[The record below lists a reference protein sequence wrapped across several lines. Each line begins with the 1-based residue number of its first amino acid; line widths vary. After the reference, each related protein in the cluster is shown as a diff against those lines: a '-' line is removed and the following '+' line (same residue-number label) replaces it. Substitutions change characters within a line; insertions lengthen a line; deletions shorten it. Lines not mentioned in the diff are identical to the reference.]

1 MEIKEKLL
9 IVGCGKL
16 GQKVGNVL
24 SKKFDITGIKRK
36 KLNKVINF
44 NILELNIFNKEFA
57 KKIKLIN
64 PDYIIYAVAADKQ
77 TKDSYQDAY
86 VNGLRLSI
94 DAALMCEKMKH
105 FFFIS
110 SSRVYGQKTNNFM
123 SELTKP
129 LPNDFGGRAL
139 LKGEQ
144 LLENTPLSS
153 TTLRLSGIYGNTRS
167 HMLKLAKNPED
178 WPDSNRWTNRI
189 HEDDVTNFISYI
201 LDKVNEMPIEPLY
214 LLTDN
219 VPTPIYDV
227 LNWIRSELNLPI
239 HQKISQEKLY
249 GKKLRSKIVPE
260 LSFDFT
266 YSDYRNGYTSIVDYN
281 K

>member
-1 MEIKEKLL
+1 
-9 IVGCGKL
+9 
-16 GQKVGNVL
+16 
-24 SKKFDITGIKRK
+24 
-36 KLNKVINF
+36 
-44 NILELNIFNKEFA
+44 
-57 KKIKLIN
+57 
-64 PDYIIYAVAADKQ
+64 
-77 TKDSYQDAY
+77 
-86 VNGLRLSI
+86 
-94 DAALMCEKMKH
+94 
-105 FFFIS
+105 
-110 SSRVYGQKTNNFM
+110 M

-167 HMLKLAKNPED
+167 HMLKLAKNLED